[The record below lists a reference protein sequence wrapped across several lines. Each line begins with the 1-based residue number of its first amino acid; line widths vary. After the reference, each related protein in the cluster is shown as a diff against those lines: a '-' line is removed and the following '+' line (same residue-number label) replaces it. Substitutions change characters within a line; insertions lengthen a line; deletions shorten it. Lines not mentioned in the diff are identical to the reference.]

1 VREGIVELGKGAEN
15 ELASMRYYKS
25 HEVNFRALLTPDG
38 AQPLESVCL
47 KKDDVL
53 SVPSLQW
60 RRRLQCRE
68 GGVGCWSSFWVCSRY

>member
-1 VREGIVELGKGAEN
+1 MREYN
-15 ELASMRYYKS
+15 S
-25 HEVNFRALLTPDG
+25 HYVNCSALLTPDG

-68 GGVGCWSSFWVCSRY
+68 VGDGWVAGPVSRSVRAGGARCVGIPALDQ